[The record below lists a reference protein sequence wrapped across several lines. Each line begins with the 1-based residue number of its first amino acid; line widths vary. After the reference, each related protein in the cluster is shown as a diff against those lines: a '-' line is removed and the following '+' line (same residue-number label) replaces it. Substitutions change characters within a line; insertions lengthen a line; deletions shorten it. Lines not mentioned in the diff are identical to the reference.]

1 MGCKTV
7 REIDWAARYPPEQPA
22 VFRNARH
29 ERRIA
34 ELERAVVT
42 LMGYFQLIGVQID
55 MLNQRITA
63 DELPGERPIATEP
76 RTN

>member
-1 MGCKTV
+1 MV
-7 REIDWAARYPPEQPA
+7 SDVQPA

-34 ELERAVVT
+34 ELERAIVT

-55 MLNQRITA
+55 MLNARITA

-76 RTN
+76 RPN

>member
-1 MGCKTV
+1 MAFDV
-7 REIDWAARYPPEQPA
+7 QPA

-34 ELERAVVT
+34 ELERAIVT

-55 MLNQRITA
+55 MINARITS
-63 DELPGERPIATEP
+63 DELPGERPIASEQRP
-76 RTN
+76 N